1 MKINLELLGP
11 LVDYLPDSD
20 RGKATYE
27 LNNGSSIQD
36 MLENLQIRRKV
47 VVAVNG
53 DEETGLDYVLCDGDE
68 VLVFTVVS
76 GGYLKFLKNKQG
88 KI

>member
-11 LVDYLPDSD
+11 LVDFLKDAD
-20 RGKATYE
+20 KGKATLT
-27 LNNGSSIQD
+27 LNNESTIAD
-36 MLENLQIRRKV
+36 VLDKLQIKRKV

-53 DEETGLDYVLCDGDE
+53 DEEKGLDHVLSEGDE

-76 GGYLKFLKNKQG
+76 GG
-88 KI
+88 

>member
-1 MKINLELLGP
+1 LKINLELMGP

-20 RGKATYE
+20 KGKATLT
-27 LNNGSSIQD
+27 LNNDSTIAD
-36 MLENLQIRRKV
+36 LLDKLQIKRKV

-53 DEETGLDYVLCDGDE
+53 DEEKGLDYVLSEDDE

-76 GGYLKFLKNKQG
+76 GG
-88 KI
+88 